1 LSGLMFWRKK
11 DKSVQEPVV
20 IEEVIQDEVAV
31 QEVEIPQVEL
41 EPVVLPK
48 RSLTKGIRSVFSRIK
63 FDLENLD
70 ELEDVLIQA
79 DFGVAAAEAIVQEVK
94 NRAKKSGAKT
104 EGELKLILTD
114 LLTEKFGRDDRAL
127 NLDNG
132 VQPYVILVVGVN
144 GAGKTTTIGKLANWL
159 TQGGAKV
166 TLGAA
171 DTFRAA
177 AVDQLATWA
186 TRSNSELVKP
196 SIEGQDPASVAFESA
211 EKAIA
216 NQSDV
221 LIIDTAGRLQ
231 NKQGLM
237 DELGKIRRVIEKNL
251 AISEVLLVLDATTGQ
266 NALTQAKAFTEVAN
280 VTGIVLTKLDGTA
293 KGGIV
298 YAIQE
303 QLNIPVKL
311 VGIGEGIDDFGFFD
325 ASEFAQGLVGES

>member
-1 LSGLMFWRKK
+1 MFWRKK
-11 DKSVQEPVV
+11 DKSVQEPAV
-20 IEEVIQDEVAV
+20 IEEVLEEVIQDEVAV

-127 NLDNG
+127 KLDNG

-211 EKAIA
+211 EKAVA

-325 ASEFAQGLVGES
+325 ASEFAKGLVGES